1 MDGLDS
7 LVIHVRHLCK
17 YRCAISIA
25 IFNQRTNGPVNA
37 HLISG
42 PRISTKYTKPGK
54 KQGQEMNLTFNTH
67 LLSFT
72 ELVVCIYKF
81 SGHLLQWFLRYPLF
95 SHFPIAKPKLP
106 NLTLP

>member
-1 MDGLDS
+1 MLD
-7 LVIHVRHLCK
+7 
-17 YRCAISIA
+17 
-25 IFNQRTNGPVNA
+25 QRTNGPVNA

-42 PRISTKYTKPGK
+42 PSKSTKHTKPGK
-54 KQGQEMNLTFNTH
+54 NPERTFNTH

-81 SGHLLQWFLRYPLF
+81 SGHWLQQFLKFPLF
-95 SHFPIAKPKLP
+95 SHYLTEKPLLL